1 MRHVKGDLNMKAIFK
16 IDAEKKH
23 SRRYETTDEKF
34 PIKTIYVHRSF
45 ADGKDKLTLT
55 IEEETTSK

>member
-1 MRHVKGDLNMKAIFK
+1 MKATFK

-23 SRRYETTDEKF
+23 SRRYETTDKKF
-34 PIKTIYVHRSF
+34 PIRTIYVHRSF